1 MATIQLAYSMEHSK
15 PAVLS
20 MEALDCQVQ
29 SLQVSPTVRPE
40 VKVEGGSEHSNE
52 CRCFSAVCREAKGGE
67 RYQRHILE
75 FYLKLGL
82 WATGIIC

>member
-29 SLQVSPTVRPE
+29 RLQVSPTVRPE
-40 VKVEGGSEHSNE
+40 VLWVKVE
-52 CRCFSAVCREAKGGE
+52 VEASIVMNAGALVLFAEKQKVMRDTKG
-67 RYQRHILE
+67 
-75 FYLKLGL
+75 KS
-82 WATGIIC
+82 

>member
-29 SLQVSPTVRPE
+29 SLQVSPTARPE
-40 VKVEGGSEHSNE
+40 VLWVKVEGGSEHSNE
-52 CRCFSAVCREAKGGE
+52 CRCFSAVCREAESGE

-75 FYLKLGL
+75 FYMKLGL
-82 WATGIIC
+82 